1 MEQRSGF
8 GGSITTPFLQ
18 WTWDQQVGAV
28 LVGAVIETFLI
39 WSPITAIQQEVDRG
53 DRASFWHLCIV

>member
-8 GGSITTPFLQ
+8 GGSITMPFLQ

-28 LVGAVIETFLI
+28 LAGAVMVTFLI
-39 WSPITAIQQEVDRG
+39 WSLITAI
-53 DRASFWHLCIV
+53 